1 MQFAGAVAGRA
12 VLSHW
17 RPGPRGAIPSHP
29 LVSLAPVRDYGGAWS
44 SKRGRCHRYVYTS
57 DDDGRPTNC
66 PEPVARSGWVWEEF
80 TGKWHVVDACERH
93 SAELVKRPRPGYPG
107 RP

>member
-1 MQFAGAVAGRA
+1 
-12 VLSHW
+12 
-17 RPGPRGAIPSHP
+17 
-29 LVSLAPVRDYGGAWS
+29 
-44 SKRGRCHRYVYTS
+44 
-57 DDDGRPTNC
+57 
-66 PEPVARSGWVWEEF
+66 VWEEF